1 MPQLLK
7 MPITKIVKLDNG
19 EEKLSIS
26 VEPIVIELNLTIT
39 SEGSVNIASAKAETT
54 TETEES
60 QEKINW
66 AIPTFG
72 GKKIKFGKAGE

>member
-7 MPITKIVKLDNG
+7 MPVTKIMKVDG

-26 VEPIVIELNLTIT
+26 VEPIVIELNIVVSSDGTV
-39 SEGSVNIASAKAETT
+39 SIASAKAESV
-54 TETEES
+54 TEMPEE
-60 QEKINW
+60 KVNW

-72 GKKIKFGKAGE
+72 GKKIKFGKTE

>member
-7 MPITKIVKLDNG
+7 MPITKIMKIDG

-26 VEPIVIELNLTIT
+26 VEPIVIELNIVVSSDGT
-39 SEGSVNIASAKAETT
+39 VNIASAKAEST
-54 TETEES
+54 TEMPEE
-60 QEKINW
+60 KVNW

-72 GKKIKFGKAGE
+72 GKKIKFGKTGE